1 MESLRITGLNLD
13 IKWKDKKQNF
23 EDIMQKCSAL
33 EADVVVLPEMFPT
46 GFCMDAHEI
55 ADKENESLLF
65 MQSLASAKKIA
76 VCGSAAV
83 FENGNY
89 YNRFYFVK
97 PDTTYEYY
105 DKRHLFSY
113 AGEDRQYTAGQ
124 RRIVVFYEG
133 WKILLLVC
141 YDVRFPVF
149 SRNRNDYDL
158 IIYCTN
164 WPETRIAAWEH
175 LLKARAIEN
184 LAFVFGVNRT
194 GTDGN
199 EIFYPESSHCFFAD
213 GTEISKTQQGIIS
226 AQLNM
231 EELQKFRER
240 FQFLSDGDEF
250 DLKL

>member
-1 MESLRITGLNLD
+1 MESLRIAGLNLD

-23 EDIMQKCSAL
+23 EDVMQKCSAL
-33 EADVVVLPEMFPT
+33 EADVVVLPEMFST

-65 MQSLASAKKIA
+65 MKSLAATKKIA

-97 PDTTYEYY
+97 PDTTYKYY

-113 AGEDRQYTAGQ
+113 AGEDGQYTAGQ
-124 RRIVVFYEG
+124 RRVVVFYEG
-133 WKILLLVC
+133 WKILLQVC

-158 IIYCTN
+158 IIYCAN

-194 GTDGN
+194 GTDGTG
-199 EIFYPESSHCFFAD
+199 IFYPESSHCFFAD
-213 GTEISKTQQGIIS
+213 GTETSKTQQGIIS